1 MIHEKCK
8 KRCCVCADNTSFHL
22 KFVAQTS
29 RVRFYEKISE
39 PHHKKKK
46 KKHTK
51 IRNVGSASQYALR
64 TIDKIS
70 WCNLYI
76 SVVFKTRFPFIA
88 HGGLI

>member
-46 KKHTK
+46 KKHTPK
-51 IRNVGSASQYALR
+51 LEMWGQPLNMHYALL
-64 TIDKIS
+64 TKY
-70 WCNLYI
+70 LGVTY
-76 SVVFKTRFPFIA
+76 T
-88 HGGLI
+88 